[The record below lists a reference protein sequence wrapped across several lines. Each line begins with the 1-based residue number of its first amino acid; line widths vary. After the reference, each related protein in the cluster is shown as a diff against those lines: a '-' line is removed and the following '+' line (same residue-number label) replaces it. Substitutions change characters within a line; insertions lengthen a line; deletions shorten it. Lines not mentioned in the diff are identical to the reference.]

1 MLSFRGKSNPYM
13 LIVGMTGVKMGDR
26 LLQIGCSDGGAL
38 AAVAA
43 KVGLSGRAL
52 AVVPDA
58 AGAAR
63 VRKGAERQGVLVD
76 TEISASSTLPAGD
89 ADFDLVVIDDAQGQF
104 AASGGEQ
111 QLATVRE
118 AIRVLKPGGRLL
130 VISGLPAT
138 GLAAMFGRGS
148 DAPPFDATGVLE
160 TGGCRFVRLLA
171 EREGLRFVE
180 GTKARTTGTTK

>member
-1 MLSFRGKSNPYM
+1 MFSFRGKSNPYM

-43 KVGLSGRAL
+43 KVGLSGRAV

-58 AGAAR
+58 ATEAR

-76 TEISASSTLPAGD
+76 TEIAPATALPID
-89 ADFDLVVIDDAQGQF
+89 DTDFDLVIIDDAQGQF
-104 AASGGEQ
+104 AAADSQ
-111 QLATVRE
+111 VPTVRE
-118 AIRVLKPGGRLL
+118 AVRILKPGGRVL
-130 VISGLPAT
+130 VVSGLPAS
-138 GLAAMFGRGS
+138 GVAAMLGRRPSGP
-148 DAPPFDATGVLE
+148 AFDATSALE
-160 TGGCRFVRLLA
+160 NGGCRFVRLLG

-180 GTKARTTGTTK
+180 GTTARS